1 MLKLV
6 ALVVAVPIVAVL
18 GFAATRPSTFRVQ
31 RTTSIKAPPEKI
43 FALIEDLHRWTTW
56 SPYERKDP
64 AMRRA
69 HSGAARGAGAV
80 YEWEGNK
87 DVGQGRME
95 IVETSAPSRVS
106 IRLDFVRPFEAHNV
120 VEFTLEPRG
129 DSTTVTWALH
139 GPMPFV
145 TKVMSVFFSMDR
157 MVGTDFE
164 TGLASLKAVA
174 EA

>member
-1 MLKLV
+1 
-6 ALVVAVPIVAVL
+6 
-18 GFAATRPSTFRVQ
+18 
-31 RTTSIKAPPEKI
+31 
-43 FALIEDLHRWTTW
+43 
-56 SPYERKDP
+56 
-64 AMRRA
+64 MRRA

>member
-80 YEWEGNK
+80 NEWEGNN